1 MTFGHHFFKPT
12 PKYLIDE
19 FFNDNVVPI
28 LESMASREGATND
41 AYVTLLSVLNAHDEA
56 ELVRVAS
63 KYYDEKYHPIFIAL
77 HRLLHGTIS
86 KSDMFIKDILDPRL
100 GAEPGKEDI
109 ALNQLS
115 ELYRGRVLDWMKEN
129 APEKF
134 PIAVAAYEEL
144 PFSILKVAIEQQN
157 KNLEIIS
164 ETDSDSDSEI
174 DNNQLYRPKQ

>member
-1 MTFGHHFFKPT
+1 MTFGHHFFKAT

-41 AYVTLLSVLNAHDEA
+41 AYVTLLSVLNAGSEDE
-56 ELVRVAS
+56 LKLVAS

-109 ALNQLS
+109 AMNQLS

-144 PFSILKVAIEQQN
+144 PLNIRKVVVEQKN
-157 KNLEIIS
+157 VNLEIAS
-164 ETDSDSDSEI
+164 ESDSDDEI